1 MSGED
6 VAKVASPTIEN
17 ALTGKVAGVNLQS
30 NSGAPGGGIQMQ
42 IRGNTTILGASDP
55 LYVIDGVIYS
65 NVRVPSRRFNA
76 TAGVNQNED
85 DAVNRVADINPADI
99 QSIEILKGAAASSIY
114 GAKASNGVV
123 VISTLRG
130 QQGRARVNLSQRF
143 GTFDLVKGYD
153 AQLLDRST
161 TPSRASARR
170 RTTTRPT
177 ASCPATTT
185 TTRSSATTRSPTRR
199 WPT

>member
-1 MSGED
+1 MS
-6 VAKVASPTIEN
+6 KVASPTIEN

-76 TAGVNQNED
+76 TAGVNQDED

-99 QSIEILKGAAASSIY
+99 QSIEILKGRTRHPRSLQGLQRRGRDQHSAA
-114 GAKASNGVV
+114 GEDG
-123 VISTLRG
+123 RG
-130 QQGRARVNLSQRF
+130 
-143 GTFDLVKGYD
+143 
-153 AQLLDRST
+153 
-161 TPSRASARR
+161 
-170 RTTTRPT
+170 
-177 ASCPATTT
+177 
-185 TTRSSATTRSPTRR
+185 
-199 WPT
+199 